1 MQFSIYRSALAT
13 LAATLI
19 LLSCKGGDD
28 YEYDTTGNSIVTNV
42 VIGRLNR
49 VMPTLTADGRDSTYI
64 VNVVGS
70 YYPMTIDQL
79 RGTICNLDS
88 LPIGTDISKVVFSS
102 FECTGRA
109 SIKSLTTGEDTIF
122 TTTDSID
129 FTQPRIVTTHATD
142 GISTRSYIVE
152 LRVHKEWPD
161 STTWTRGGVVDELK
175 TMSAGVGCV
184 EDGTLNVFARLSD
197 GPYYVTAP
205 AHSLEDW
212 AFQPI
217 GDSNLDV
224 RSVRRMNGKWYGLS
238 SGQLV
243 ESSNGIDWSS
253 DGMQATHY
261 THLVAAASSVLF
273 ATDGEEIFSSTD
285 NGKSWIKDQRES
297 GALPKAGVSGVAVA
311 STADPTQERIYFV
324 GTQNGRA
331 DVWCRTID
339 MHRGETYPWMRITD
353 DNQAGN
359 ACPLLDNYTLLPYDG
374 GLLLMGEA
382 AGNLSS
388 LYMSYDGGHT
398 WNPKTMKR
406 PNVMPSSSVCGI
418 VGNNGTTYILLGGS
432 GERWHGR
439 INRLGWKDV
448 PTSFTLNNNQ

>member
-1 MQFSIYRSALAT
+1 MSIYRSV
-13 LAATLI
+13 LAAFVAALV
-19 LLSCKGGDD
+19 LVGCSGGDD

-42 VIGRLNR
+42 VIGTLKRT
-49 VMPTLTADGRDSTYI
+49 MPTLTEDGRDSTYT

-70 YYPMTIDQL
+70 YYPMTIDQMG
-79 RGTICNLDS
+79 GTICNLDS
-88 LPIGTDISKVVFSS
+88 LPIGTDVSKVVFSS
-102 FECTGRA
+102 FECTGTA

-184 EDGTLNVFARLSD
+184 EDGTLNVFAQLSD

-205 AHSLEDW
+205 ALSLEDW

-217 GDSNLDV
+217 SDSNLDV

-324 GTQNGRA
+324 GSQEGRA

-339 MHRGETYPWMRITD
+339 IRGEETYPWMRITD
-353 DNQAGN
+353 DEQTED

-382 AGNLSS
+382 AGNISNLF
-388 LYMSYDGGHT
+388 MSYDSGHT
-398 WNPKTMKR
+398 WKSTTMKR
-406 PNVMPSSSVCGI
+406 PATAPSTSVCGV
-418 VGNNGTTYILLGGS
+418 VGDKGLVCLLLGGS

-439 INRLGWKDV
+439 INRLGWKEV
-448 PTSFTLNNNQ
+448 NTSFKK